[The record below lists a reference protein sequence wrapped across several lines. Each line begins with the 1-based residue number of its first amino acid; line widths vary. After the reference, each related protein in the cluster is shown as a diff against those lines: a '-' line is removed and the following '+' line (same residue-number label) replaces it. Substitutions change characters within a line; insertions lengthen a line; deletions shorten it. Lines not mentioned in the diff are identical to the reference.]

1 MKGCAQQQQLRL
13 VCPTLYYYFCL
24 LIISFQSTFRIGR
37 ARSSGSG
44 SDWSPDDRVQHSCAA
59 VCWPPPVAPHS
70 GAPTD
75 AHTYSC
81 THTHKAL
88 GHRGGVV
95 PFRTAAAAA
104 RGGRMVLVGV
114 IGCGLA
120 AAGCQPRQRSKKLAA
135 IHCCPQMSTAMLAK
149 HNIRLQ
155 LYEA

>member
-24 LIISFQSTFRIGR
+24 MIISFQSTFRIGR

-44 SDWSPDDRVQHSCAA
+44 SDGSPDDRVQHSCAA

-120 AAGCQPRQRSKKLAA
+120 VVSAAAAFQEIGCNTLLPPNVHRDASFLARQ
-135 IHCCPQMSTAMLAK
+135 T
-149 HNIRLQ
+149 Q
-155 LYEA
+155 L